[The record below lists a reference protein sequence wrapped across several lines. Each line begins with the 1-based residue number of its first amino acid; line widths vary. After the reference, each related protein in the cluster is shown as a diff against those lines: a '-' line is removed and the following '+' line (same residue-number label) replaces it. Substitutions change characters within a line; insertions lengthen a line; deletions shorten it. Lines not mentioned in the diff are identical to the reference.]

1 MGELYYTNRNF
12 RYSEAQEKWRGVMYH
27 YGADGKRHY
36 KTKTFKPDGKRAAYA
51 DYLAWCDKEE
61 EEAQRKQWQGDAATV
76 AALLIPD
83 YVSRF
88 IKTKEA
94 TKSIE
99 ASTIRGYE
107 NSLRYIREEFAGTT
121 VKDLKAKAVE
131 EWLAKLTGRGYSS
144 STVGKAYRLLKQVLS
159 DAVNNGVIMR
169 NPLAT
174 VKPPKRGNK
183 TQGINALDA
192 DARAAMLDKMA
203 ALELTS
209 TLVAAYL
216 ALYTGMRRGEVC
228 GLQWRDLDEA
238 NRVIWIKRAIGDG
251 KGGTYIK
258 QPKTDKIRDVSLP
271 DSLLAVLL
279 DWKAKQR
286 EEFANNMATLR
297 GDSYIIGDALGY
309 FLPNRLTKEWNSI
322 AKLLGVRG
330 IEGRLPNFHDLRH
343 TWATMFLASGGDVK
357 TAASNLGHANAA
369 MTLNIYASADPD
381 AKRRAAEI
389 TEKAMRQTD

>member
-1 MGELYYTNRNF
+1 MGETYYTNQNF
-12 RYSEAQEKWRGVMYH
+12 RYDEERGKWRGFLYH
-27 YGADGKRHY
+27 WGADGKRHH
-36 KTKTFKPDGKRAAYA
+36 KTKTFKATKQRAAHA
-51 DYLAWCDKEE
+51 EYLKWARQME
-61 EEAQRKQWQGDAATV
+61 EEAQRRQWQGDAAT
-76 AALLIPD
+76 AAELLVPD
-83 YVSRF
+83 YISSYIR
-88 IKTKEA
+88 TKA
-94 TKSIE
+94 AAKAIE

-107 NSLRYIREEFAGTT
+107 NSLRYIREEFSSTP
-121 VKDLKAKAVE
+121 VKDLKAKEVE
-131 EWLAKLTGRGYSS
+131 EWLAKLTGKGYSS

-183 TQGINALDA
+183 KQGINALDA
-192 DARAAMLDKMA
+192 KARTALLSKMET
-203 ALELTS
+203 LELTP
-209 TLVAAYL
+209 TLVAAYI

-271 DSLLAVLL
+271 DSLLTVLL
-279 DWKAKQR
+279 QWKEAQR
-286 EEFANNMATLR
+286 EEYASKMATLR
-297 GDSYIIGDALGY
+297 EDSYIIGDPLGY

-389 TEKAMRQTD
+389 TESAMRQAS

>member
-1 MGELYYTNRNF
+1 M
-12 RYSEAQEKWRGVMYH
+12 
-27 YGADGKRHY
+27 
-36 KTKTFKPDGKRAAYA
+36 
-51 DYLAWCDKEE
+51 
-61 EEAQRKQWQGDAATV
+61 
-76 AALLIPD
+76 
-83 YVSRF
+83 
-88 IKTKEA
+88 
-94 TKSIE
+94 
-99 ASTIRGYE
+99 
-107 NSLRYIREEFAGTT
+107 
-121 VKDLKAKAVE
+121 
-131 EWLAKLTGRGYSS
+131 
-144 STVGKAYRLLKQVLS
+144 LS

-203 ALELTS
+203 ALGLTP